1 VVVVVAMDVEEVL
14 IILVAVVAMVQT
26 LMQVAEEEEDL
37 VTMVAVVEVEGVAI
51 GCVLIQDVET
61 ITMHG
66 EDHAIGARHHDQVA
80 LHPQV
85 IEEAMV
91 AEVEVSLRKKEIG
104 YVQIQDVVM

>member
-1 VVVVVAMDVEEVL
+1 
-14 IILVAVVAMVQT
+14 VAVVAMVQT

-91 AEVEVSLRKKEIG
+91 EVEVSLRKKEIG